1 MLTGQNV
8 CEVLPMKSKYAS
20 KTDLYQKEELLLT
33 RECRLFLV
41 EGRVQGVWFRESTRR
56 QAQPLGITGY
66 AKNMADGSVQ
76 VLACGEPG
84 ALDRLA
90 KWLAQGPPLAQVD
103 RLEWIVSTSKCPDAF
118 VCC

>member
-1 MLTGQNV
+1 
-8 CEVLPMKSKYAS
+8 MKSKYES
-20 KTDLYQKEELLLT
+20 KTGVYQEEEQLLAK
-33 RECRLFLV
+33 ECRLFLI

-76 VLACGEPG
+76 VLACGE
-84 ALDRLA
+84 AASLDRLA
-90 KWLAQGPPLAQVD
+90 EWLKQGPPMAQVD
-103 RLEWIVSTSKCPDAF
+103 RIEWIVSTSKCPDAF